1 MEAQYVMYVATSITV
16 LIFLALLIAVK
27 KSRGMLSS
35 IAALIF
41 VMLFVTL
48 LAVVVAPS
56 EIVIPTI
63 AALIFIVTLVLMLVI
78 ALQPSKGLFAKVV
91 HFFLIRN
98 SGSTG

>member
-1 MEAQYVMYVATSITV
+1 MEAALITA
-16 LIFLALLIAVK
+16 LIFVALLIAIK
-27 KSRGMLSS
+27 KSKGMLSS

-41 VMLFVTL
+41 VILSVTLLAVAL

-56 EIVIPTI
+56 EIVVPTI
-63 AALIFIVTLVLMLVI
+63 AALIFLVTLALMLII
-78 ALQPSKGLFAKVV
+78 ALQPSKGLFAKVA

>member
-1 MEAQYVMYVATSITV
+1 METSSGMIAGSIIVLTFAT
-16 LIFLALLIAVK
+16 LLIPIK

-41 VMLFVTL
+41 AMLFIAL
-48 LAVVVAPS
+48 LAVVMVPS
-56 EIVIPTI
+56 EIVVPTI
-63 AALIFIVTLVLMLVI
+63 AASIFLVTLVLMLVI
-78 ALQPSKGLFAKVV
+78 ALQPSKGLFAKIA